1 MRRPVLSLVPTLA
14 GLLAG
19 LLTVGPSVGL
29 SAGPGPAPGHVERLE
44 QAWHQCLREA
54 YSHQPAGQSRMGD
67 QRNALDACRE
77 REDALV
83 TALMS
88 ARGGTQAERS
98 LGARARSWAA
108 SVAAYV
114 LDPVSSWFGTPRR

>member
-1 MRRPVLSLVPTLA
+1 MRRPVLRLVLALA
-14 GLLAG
+14 GALAA
-19 LLTVGPSVGL
+19 GPSLGL
-29 SAGPGPAPGHVERLE
+29 GTGPTRPQGEIERLE

-54 YSHQPAGQSRMGD
+54 SGHQPPGQSRAGD

-77 REDALV
+77 REDAV
-83 TALMS
+83 VAALMA

-114 LDPVSSWFGTPRR
+114 LDPVSSWLGILGR

>member
-1 MRRPVLSLVPTLA
+1 MRRLVLSLVPALA
-14 GLLAG
+14 CLLAA
-19 LLTVGPSVGL
+19 GPSHSL
-29 SAGPGPAPGHVERLE
+29 SAGPGPAPGEVERLE

-54 YSHQPAGQSRMGD
+54 YAHQPAGQSRAGD

-83 TALMS
+83 AALMT
-88 ARGGTQAERS
+88 ARGGAQAERS

-114 LDPVSSWFGTPRR
+114 LDPVSSWLGTLRR

>member
-1 MRRPVLSLVPTLA
+1 MRRPVLRLVLA
-14 GLLAG
+14 LAAA
-19 LLTVGPSVGL
+19 LAAGPSLGL
-29 SAGPGPAPGHVERLE
+29 SAGPATVPGEIERLE

-54 YSHQPAGQSRMGD
+54 YAHQPAGQSRAGD

-83 TALMS
+83 TALMTT
-88 ARGGTQAERS
+88 RGGTQAERS

-114 LDPVSSWFGTPRR
+114 LDPVSSWLGILRR